1 LRLLRLTVK
10 HALELQGSLEEGL
23 SNTPTQPWRSIIP
36 QLFSR
41 LSHPEPYVRR
51 TVSELLC
58 RLAIDVPHLITFPAV
73 VGSDTGLSTINEIP
87 SSSLLKSSKEVGDE
101 TNSVHEEFDSNEE
114 DDEDLK
120 IGQDEQAMVLEDC
133 FHSMVNILSKQVFK
147 MNKYFTTNN
156 IHLRGRYTRMCCS
169 VLQMYNLEKLF
180 CAGKN
185 QKGYSHN

>member
-1 LRLLRLTVK
+1 MRLLRLTVK

-23 SNTPTQPWRSIIP
+23 SNTPTKPWRSIIP

-73 VGSDTGLSTINEIP
+73 VGSDTGLRTINEMP
-87 SSSLLKSSKEVGDE
+87 SSSLLKSSKEIGDE
-101 TNSVHEEFDSNEE
+101 TSLVHEEFESNEE
-114 DDEDLK
+114 DDDLK

-133 FHSMVNILSKQVFK
+133 FHSMVNTLSKQVSKTIFIII
-147 MNKYFTTNN
+147 NKNK
-156 IHLRGRYTRMCCS
+156 
-169 VLQMYNLEKLF
+169 V
-180 CAGKN
+180 
-185 QKGYSHN
+185 

>member
-1 LRLLRLTVK
+1 MRLLRLTVK

-133 FHSMVNILSKQVFK
+133 FHSMVNTLSEQVFK
-147 MNKYFTTNN
+147 IMNKYFTTNN
-156 IHLRGRYTRMCCS
+156 IHLMYQYFFKLCTY
-169 VLQMYNLEKLF
+169 VLQQKF
-180 CAGKN
+180 DFN
-185 QKGYSHN
+185 QLL

>member
-1 LRLLRLTVK
+1 MRLLRLTVK

-51 TVSELLC
+51 TVSDLLC

-73 VGSDTGLSTINEIP
+73 VGSDTGLRTINEIP
-87 SSSLLKSSKEVGDE
+87 SSSFLKPSKETGDE
-101 TNSVHEEFDSNEE
+101 PNLVREEFECNEE
-114 DDEDLK
+114 DDDDLK

-133 FHSMVNILSKQVFK
+133 FHSMVNTLSKQVRLIF
-147 MNKYFTTNN
+147 FFD
-156 IHLRGRYTRMCCS
+156 ILR
-169 VLQMYNLEKLF
+169 L
-180 CAGKN
+180 
-185 QKGYSHN
+185 

>member
-1 LRLLRLTVK
+1 MRLLRLTVK

-73 VGSDTGLSTINEIP
+73 VGSDTGLRTINEMP
-87 SSSLLKSSKEVGDE
+87 SSSLLKPSKDIGDD
-101 TNSVHEEFDSNEE
+101 TNLVREEYDSNEE
-114 DDEDLK
+114 DDDELK

-133 FHSMVNILSKQVFK
+133 FHSMVNTLSKQVLYYIFK
-147 MNKYFTTNN
+147 IISKTYNKTIFNN
-156 IHLRGRYTRMCCS
+156 IYKLMNVA
-169 VLQMYNLEKLF
+169 VLFQYIIT
-180 CAGKN
+180 
-185 QKGYSHN
+185 YDS